1 MVDDYG
7 KYDAFRSSERLKD
20 IPKPYAELGEIIL
33 GERPGRERLE
43 ERVLTMMG
51 GLPVQDVVTAHLVY
65 QRATALH
72 AGVCL
77 PH

>member
-7 KYDAFRSSERLKD
+7 KYDAFRSSERLQD

-33 GERPGRERLE
+33 GERPGRECPE
-43 ERVLTMMG
+43 ERALTMMG
-51 GLPVQDVVTAHLVY
+51 GLPIQDVVTAHLVY
-65 QRATALH
+65 QRAVALE